1 MLLKSSFDFLSGNF
15 SISLNSVV
23 SSHCLNYVTPLTQ
36 NILKV
41 CYQFEFQQKVLFENY
56 NWGELNRGSR
66 LAGRRFL
73 PLLAWL
79 SRGYPVT
86 LGR

>member
-23 SSHCLNYVTPLTQ
+23 SSHCLNYVTTLTQ

-56 NWGELNRGSR
+56 N
-66 LAGRRFL
+66 
-73 PLLAWL
+73 
-79 SRGYPVT
+79 
-86 LGR
+86 

>member
-66 LAGRRFL
+66 LAGRRF
-73 PLLAWL
+73 
-79 SRGYPVT
+79 
-86 LGR
+86 

>member
-41 CYQFEFQQKVLFENY
+41 CCQFEFQQKVVFENY
-56 NWGELNRGSR
+56 N
-66 LAGRRFL
+66 
-73 PLLAWL
+73 
-79 SRGYPVT
+79 
-86 LGR
+86 

>member
-56 NWGELNRGSR
+56 N
-66 LAGRRFL
+66 
-73 PLLAWL
+73 
-79 SRGYPVT
+79 
-86 LGR
+86 